1 MKFKALSWILF
12 VLFSTFSWISCDKDP
27 EEPLS
32 LHDVENNSLE
42 LYYGAKGGVT
52 IVGGDGNYSFSTESP
67 LIKAEMTHSNYVLF
81 EALSVGDAAVTIT
94 DKSGHSCILKIHIGY
109 YSMNIVVAKL
119 DATVVGD
126 NMTVGEQKELKEKA
140 LATIPVKVGG
150 GYKFVYTGKVNS
162 SSSAEDLNPPKNLVY
177 IYSETY
183 GEKPIEGTFEKKTI
197 YKEGGGKNIS
207 YDTYTLHYN
216 GLNRTLLFL
225 EYKSKGAIVRSVEY
239 RTYQLAEDLKE
250 QYKTDYPNVEEVYT
264 SQVIGSMYR

>member
-1 MKFKALSWILF
+1 MKIKTLTWTLF
-12 VLFSTFSWISCDKDP
+12 VLFSTFSLMSCDKDT
-27 EEPLS
+27 EEPLA

-67 LIKAEMTHSNYVLF
+67 LVKAEMTHSNYVLF
-81 EALSVGDAAVTIT
+81 EALNVGDATVTIT
-94 DKSGHSCILKIHIGY
+94 DQSGHSCVLKIHIGY

-177 IYSETY
+177 IYPETY
-183 GEKPIEGTFEKKTI
+183 GKEPIEGTFEKNTI
-197 YKEGGGKNIS
+197 YKEGDGQNFS
-207 YDTYTLHYN
+207 YSTYTLHYN

-225 EYKSKGAIVRSVEY
+225 EYKSTGAVARSVEY

-264 SQVIGSMYR
+264 SQVIGSMYQ

>member
-1 MKFKALSWILF
+1 MRFKFLSCALL
-12 VLFSTFSWISCDKDP
+12 VLFSTFSLTSCDKDT
-27 EEPLS
+27 EEPLA

-81 EALSVGDAAVTIT
+81 EALNVGDAAVTIT
-94 DKSGHSCILKIHIGY
+94 DQSGHSCVLKIHIGY
-109 YSMNIVVAKL
+109 YSMNIVVVKL

-177 IYSETY
+177 IYPETY
-183 GEKPIEGTFEKKTI
+183 GEKPIEGTFERTTH
-197 YKEGGGKNIS
+197 KEGDGRVS
-207 YDTYTLHYN
+207 YYTYTLHYN

-239 RTYQLAEDLKE
+239 RTYQLAEDLTE
-250 QYKTDYPNVEEVYT
+250 QYKTDYPNVEQVYT
-264 SQVIGSMYR
+264 SQVIGSISR